1 MSHAMADRFSDSA
14 PNHQVPPALPVP
26 LIENLTALF
35 HRLTT
40 VHCTHCICLTT
51 TMYINLQN
59 SFEFIYCLSTNYF
72 IPTGGYPGFPH
83 THTHTFMAAQ
93 TYFERPLFIFVFHPS
108 THQFAVGH
116 WPHCHIK
123 SSDATKLLLNC

>member
-1 MSHAMADRFSDSA
+1 MADRFSDSA

-83 THTHTFMAAQ
+83 THTHTLLWQPKHILKDLCLFL
-93 TYFERPLFIFVFHPS
+93 FFIPRPIS
-108 THQFAVGH
+108 
-116 WPHCHIK
+116 
-123 SSDATKLLLNC
+123 LLLDIGHIVILKVQMLLNFY